1 MLCGVR
7 TMSTVPA
14 NATSMTV
21 LEQGRPPVFE
31 TLGHE
36 PQPRRSLVVGALI
49 LAVLVVA
56 GLGGWLYADHH
67 RSTGEQAATT
77 TVTAWLDAFSA
88 HDAATLWSLSSRAW
102 SWESAGG
109 VNGGG
114 PYIGTELL
122 GVISSDWT
130 VDPGS
135 GIQRLGEPV
144 VLDNTQVAVPV
155 RLTGLTGLTDAR
167 SQHGVILFNLTTED
181 HEPKVAE
188 VVWLTS
194 R

>member
-1 MLCGVR
+1 
-7 TMSTVPA
+7 MSNVPA
-14 NATSMTV
+14 NEGPRTV
-21 LEQGRPPVFE
+21 LGQENPPVFE
-31 TLGHE
+31 TIGSE
-36 PQPRRSLVVGALI
+36 PPRRRSWLVGALV
-49 LAVLVVA
+49 LAVLVIT

-67 RSTGEQAATT
+67 RSSGQQAATI

-167 SQHGVILFNLTTED
+167 TQHGVILFNLTTED
-181 HEPKVAE
+181 HELKVAE
-188 VVWLTS
+188 VVWLSS

>member
-21 LEQGRPPVFE
+21 LEKGRPPVFE

-36 PQPRRSLVVGALI
+36 PQRRRSRVVGALL

-67 RSTGEQAATT
+67 RSPGERAATT

-130 VDPGS
+130 VDPRS

-181 HEPKVAE
+181 PKPKVAE